1 MTENN
6 WSIST
11 YDQREKT
18 DYHIDV
24 RGTHPRVEEFGRAL
38 HDVLGEFSC
47 DLDMATDWLL
57 KSLVKRNEN
66 D

>member
-11 YDQREKT
+11 YDPKEKT

-24 RGTHPRVEEFGRAL
+24 RGTHPRVEEFGRVL
-38 HDVLGEFSC
+38 GDVLGEFSC
-47 DLDMATDWLL
+47 DLDKATDWLESLL
-57 KSLVKRNEN
+57 KKN